1 MNLTRKKLLPI
12 LLLFILSISG
22 CSKSENT
29 EELVEIPKP
38 EEPIISAILDY
49 KITGEN
55 SLNFENVVQNFNKT
69 IPVVFSN
76 SGNSDLTMSSILL
89 PEPFSSDFDRT
100 ILKPND
106 SLTVLISF
114 NPTEIITYEGTLEIE
129 SDATNSINTIPLF
142 GNGVSATYE
151 GSISL
156 LTQEQVED
164 FAVLG
169 YTKIAGVLFIG
180 NLIGTTSVITSL
192 EELSVLTEIGSL
204 DVSNTVGLENLD
216 GLENIII
223 NQSIQIGRNKNL
235 QNLNALSHL
244 TVIENFVNIFGNE
257 VLNDLSGMSNITEI
271 KNDLWIRENDALT
284 SIEAF
289 SNLTTIGDGFRLVDN
304 IAIESLNGLDNL
316 LSLKGSFTVINN
328 PKLFNYCSIQ
338 PLLNSSDFTG
348 VFSRTSYNRYNPSS
362 SLIRGGACANEI
374 PLGTYQGDL
383 SLESDNQII
392 SFILRGYSI
401 FDGTLN
407 IYGDRAFSEA
417 VKPST
422 LELLNGLTI
431 VTGRLIV
438 QNTTIKNLK
447 GLENLVSVQNLIIR
461 NNAYLDD
468 FCDITLTA
476 QNGGLQNYTAE
487 GNLFNPT
494 LEILQNGACSQ

>member
-1 MNLTRKKLLPI
+1 
-12 LLLFILSISG
+12 
-22 CSKSENT
+22 
-29 EELVEIPKP
+29 
-38 EEPIISAILDY
+38 
-49 KITGEN
+49 
-55 SLNFENVVQNFNKT
+55 
-69 IPVVFSN
+69 
-76 SGNSDLTMSSILL
+76 
-89 PEPFSSDFDRT
+89 
-100 ILKPND
+100 
-106 SLTVLISF
+106 
-114 NPTEIITYEGTLEIE
+114 
-129 SDATNSINTIPLF
+129 
-142 GNGVSATYE
+142 
-151 GSISL
+151 
-156 LTQEQVED
+156 
-164 FAVLG
+164 
-169 YTKIAGVLFIG
+169 
-180 NLIGTTSVITSL
+180 
-192 EELSVLTEIGSL
+192 
-204 DVSNTVGLENLD
+204 
-216 GLENIII
+216 
-223 NQSIQIGRNKNL
+223 
-235 QNLNALSHL
+235 
-244 TVIENFVNIFGNE
+244 
-257 VLNDLSGMSNITEI
+257 
-271 KNDLWIRENDALT
+271 
-284 SIEAF
+284 
-289 SNLTTIGDGFRLVDN
+289 
-304 IAIESLNGLDNL
+304 
-316 LSLKGSFTVINN
+316 
-328 PKLFNYCSIQ
+328 KLFNYCSIQ

-362 SLIRGGACANEI
+362 SLIRGGTCANEI
-374 PLGTYQGDL
+374 PLGTYQGGL